1 MADTEL
7 NLTFTPR
14 VDGREIAGVTVNVEA
29 IAEDSFDVAE
39 YVYSA
44 VMPNAD
50 TTIELGFTVVDK
62 QNLRAAIE
70 IAEGRADEAAE
81 AVPSVKEKYEAA
93 LQAAKDV
100 EAKKTATQDEI
111 NTAWSDL
118 IDALHYLSFVAGD
131 KSQLDIPMEIADSI
145 NRDLFTPDSLDA
157 LDEAYAA
164 AEDCWTMK
172 KSWKRTSPQRWM
184 RCMTPFMAWSTAQT
198 SPSWKRWS
206 SRATALLQMRISTS
220 RTTHGRALRPLWKRQ
235 KPSWQMK
242 TQRRMRWIPQ

>member
-1 MADTEL
+1 MCIRDSPNTVELSIDGESQTIANLIGAYKDVVMADTEL
-7 NLTFTPR
+7 NLTFTLR
-14 VDGREIAGVTVNVEA
+14 VDGREIAGVTVNGEAVE
-29 IAEDSFDVAE
+29 DFDINE
-39 YVYSA
+39 FVYNLT
-44 VMPNAD
+44 MPNAD

-81 AVPSVKEKYEAA
+81 AVPSVQEKYEAA

-145 NRDLFTPDSLDA
+145 NRDLFPPDSLKA

-164 AEDCWTMK
+164 V
-172 KSWKRTSPQRWM
+172 SY
-184 RCMTPFMAWSTAQT
+184 
-198 SPSWKRWS
+198 
-206 SRATALLQMRISTS
+206 
-220 RTTHGRALRPLWKRQ
+220 THLDGYKRQ
-235 KPSWQMK
+235 PLLFAL
-242 TQRRMRWIPQ
+242 QRAGALFVYLAVVSHKRSKGCLV